1 MGQARPLNNL
11 SKRNVQATRVLLVS
25 IPLVGICLY
34 YLFFRK
40 YTCETAVKWYYQL
53 LLFVVLYVADV
64 YLHELIHGFFYKIFN
79 PHGKLHF
86 RFGVLGSSCGMDN
99 CSFKKW
105 QFILMVASPALTLFL
120 LNLLLGIIIKEL
132 FACFYFISIIGLTSG
147 SNDFIL
153 VGMTLRNV
161 HKNEVIADCGKSFE
175 IISE

>member
-1 MGQARPLNNL
+1 MSQPRPLNNL
-11 SKRNVQATRVLLVS
+11 SKRNVQLTRGLLVS

-34 YLFFRK
+34 CLFFRK
-40 YTCETAVKWYYQL
+40 YTCEASVKWYYQL

-64 YLHELIHGFFYKIFN
+64 YLHELIHAFYYKAFN

-86 RFGVLGSSCGMDN
+86 RFGVLGSSCGMEN

-120 LNLLLGIIIKEL
+120 LNLLLGILIKEL

-153 VGMTLRNV
+153 VAMTLRNV
-161 HKNEVIADCGKSFE
+161 HKKEVIADSDKSFE